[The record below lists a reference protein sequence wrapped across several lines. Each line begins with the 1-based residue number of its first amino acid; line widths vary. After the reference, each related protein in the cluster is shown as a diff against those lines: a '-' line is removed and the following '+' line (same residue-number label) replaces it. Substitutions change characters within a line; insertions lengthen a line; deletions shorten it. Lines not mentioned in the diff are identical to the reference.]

1 MTVESPTLLHADRLM
16 SNLYSEEG
24 FLSPKSPF
32 DFSKSLDFLRAFPP
46 MRDDQKIDELSLTR
60 AVCIG
65 GQTVVF
71 IIRSTG
77 LIKSPRLKYA
87 LSSDRS
93 LTAGVRD
100 AVVDRI
106 GFFLSLADDLEQ
118 FYRIGYGDV
127 DFAPVLQRL
136 YGLHQVKFLTP
147 FESACWAI
155 LSQRYPA
162 AAAQR
167 TKQAITE
174 KFGTSL
180 EMNGQRYVAFPE
192 PYRLAYVNERD
203 LGAIVKNQRKT
214 QFLIGVAKAF
224 AEKDERFLRTAKYDE
239 VEKWL
244 SQIQGIG
251 NWSSKL
257 ILLRGLGRM
266 EKIAVEK
273 RLLRAASKVYGRGR
287 TLTQSVLDQMAEKY
301 GPWKGYWAYYLRR
314 ASMKF

>member
-1 MTVESPTLLHADRLM
+1 
-16 SNLYSEEG
+16 
-24 FLSPKSPF
+24 LSPRSPF
-32 DFSKSLDFLRAFPP
+32 DFSKSLDFLKAFPP

-60 AVCIG
+60 AVCTG

-71 IIRSTG
+71 NVRSTG
-77 LIKSPRLKYA
+77 LIKSPRLKYT

-93 LTAGVRD
+93 LTQGVRD

-106 GFFLSLADDLEQ
+106 GFSLSLADDLEQ
-118 FYRIGYGDV
+118 FYRIGYGDM
-127 DFAPVLQRL
+127 DFAPLLQRL

-147 FESACWAI
+147 FESACWAV

-167 TKQAITE
+167 TKQSITE

-180 EMNGQRYVAFPE
+180 EMNGQRYMAFPE
-192 PYRLAYVNERD
+192 PYRLASASEQD
-203 LGAIVKNQRKT
+203 LQAIIRNKRRT
-214 QFLIGVAKAF
+214 QFLACVAKAF
-224 AEKDERFLRTAKYDE
+224 AEKDERFLRTAKYE
-239 VEKWL
+239 QVEEWL

-251 NWSSKL
+251 EWSSKL

-273 RLLRAASKVYGRGR
+273 RLLKAASKIYGRGR
-287 TLTQSVLDQMAEKY
+287 TMTQSVLDQMAEKY
-301 GPWKGYWAYYLRR
+301 GPWKGYWAYYLRT
-314 ASMKF
+314 AAMKS

>member
-1 MTVESPTLLHADRLM
+1 
-16 SNLYSEEG
+16 
-24 FLSPKSPF
+24 
-32 DFSKSLDFLRAFPP
+32 
-46 MRDDQKIDELSLTR
+46 MRD
-60 AVCIG
+60 A
-65 GQTVVF
+65 
-71 IIRSTG
+71 
-77 LIKSPRLKYA
+77 A
-87 LSSDRS
+87 
-93 LTAGVRD
+93 
-100 AVVDRI
+100 VDRI
-106 GFFLSLADDLEQ
+106 SFFLSLADDLGN

-127 DFAPVLQRL
+127 DFAPVLQGL

-147 FESACWAI
+147 FESASWAV

-192 PYRLAYVNERD
+192 PYRLAYVSEPD

-251 NWSSKL
+251 DWSSKL

-287 TLTQSVLDQMAEKY
+287 ILTQSVLDQMAEKY
-301 GPWKGYWAYYLRR
+301 GPWKGYWAYYLRT
-314 ASMKF
+314 ASLKS

>member
-1 MTVESPTLLHADRLM
+1 MLA
-16 SNLYSEEG
+16 
-24 FLSPKSPF
+24 
-32 DFSKSLDFLRAFPP
+32 
-46 MRDDQKIDELSLTR
+46 DQKIDELTLTR
-60 AVCIG
+60 AVCTG

-71 IIRSTG
+71 SVRSTG
-77 LIKSPRLKYA
+77 LVKSPRLKYT
-87 LSSDRS
+87 LTSDRS
-93 LTAGVRD
+93 LTPGVRD
-100 AVVDRI
+100 ALVDRI
-106 GFFLSLADDLEQ
+106 GFFLSLPDDLEQ

-147 FESACWAI
+147 FESACWAV

-167 TKQAITE
+167 TKQTITE

-180 EMNGQRYVAFPE
+180 ETNGQRYFAFPE
-192 PYRLAYVNERD
+192 PYRLAYVKEPD
-203 LGAIVKNQRKT
+203 LGAVVKNQRKT
-214 QFLIGVAKAF
+214 QFLIGIAQAF
-224 AEKDERFLRTAKYDE
+224 AEKDEKFLRTAKYDE

-251 NWSSKL
+251 DWSSKL

-273 RLLRAASKVYGRGR
+273 RLLKAASKVYGRGR
-287 TLTQSVLDQMAEKY
+287 TLTQNVLDQMAEKY
-301 GPWKGYWAYYLRR
+301 GPWKGYWAYYLRT
-314 ASMKF
+314 ADMKS

>member
-1 MTVESPTLLHADRLM
+1 
-16 SNLYSEEG
+16 
-24 FLSPKSPF
+24 
-32 DFSKSLDFLRAFPP
+32 
-46 MRDDQKIDELSLTR
+46 MREDQKIDELALTR
-60 AVCIG
+60 AVCMG

-71 IIRSTG
+71 NVRSTG
-77 LIKSPRLKYA
+77 LVRSPRLKYA
-87 LSSDRS
+87 LSSDRP
-93 LTAGVRD
+93 LTLGVRD

-106 GFFLSLADDLEQ
+106 SFFLSLADDLEH

-147 FESACWAI
+147 FESACWAV
-155 LSQRYPA
+155 LSQRYPV

-180 EMNGQRYVAFPE
+180 ETNGHGYVAFPE
-192 PYRLAYVNERD
+192 PYRLAFVNEHD
-203 LGAIVKNQRKT
+203 LEAIVKNRRRT
-214 QFLIGVAKAF
+214 EFLVGVAKAF
-224 AEKDERFLRTAKYDE
+224 AEKDEKFLRTAKYDQ
-239 VEKWL
+239 VEEWL
-244 SQIQGIG
+244 GQIQGIG
-251 NWSSKL
+251 EWSTRL

-273 RLLRAASKVYGRGR
+273 RLLKAASSVYGRGR

-301 GPWKGYWAYYLRR
+301 GPWKGYWAYYLRT
-314 ASMKF
+314 AAMKS

>member
-1 MTVESPTLLHADRLM
+1 MRNS
-16 SNLYSEEG
+16 YSEEG
-24 FLSPKSPF
+24 FLSPRSPF
-32 DFSKSLDFLRAFPP
+32 DFSKSLDFLKAFPP

-71 IIRSTG
+71 NVRSTG
-77 LIKSPRLKYA
+77 LIKSPRLKYT

-93 LTAGVRD
+93 LTPGVRD
-100 AVVDRI
+100 ALVDRI
-106 GFFLSLADDLEQ
+106 GFFLSLSDDLEQ
-118 FYRIGYGDV
+118 FYRIGYGDM
-127 DFAPVLQRL
+127 DFAPVLQKL

-147 FESACWAI
+147 FESACWAV

-167 TKQAITE
+167 TKQSITE

-180 EMNGQRYVAFPE
+180 ELNGQRYMAFPE
-192 PYRLAYVNERD
+192 PYRLASASEQD
-203 LGAIVKNQRKT
+203 LLGIIRNKRRT
-214 QFLIGVAKAF
+214 QFLGSVAKAF
-224 AEKDERFLRTAKYDE
+224 TEKDERFLRTAKYE
-239 VEKWL
+239 QVEEWL

-251 NWSSKL
+251 EWSSKL

-273 RLLRAASKVYGRGR
+273 RLLKAASKVYGRGR
-287 TLTQSVLDQMAEKY
+287 TMTQSVLDQMAEKY
-301 GPWKGYWAYYLRR
+301 GPWKGYWAYYLRT
-314 ASMKF
+314 AAMKS

>member
-1 MTVESPTLLHADRLM
+1 MLA
-16 SNLYSEEG
+16 
-24 FLSPKSPF
+24 
-32 DFSKSLDFLRAFPP
+32 
-46 MRDDQKIDELSLTR
+46 DQKIDELSLTR
-60 AVCIG
+60 AACTG

-71 IIRSTG
+71 NVRSTG
-77 LIKSPRLKYA
+77 LIKSPRLKYS
-87 LSSDRS
+87 LTSDRS
-93 LTAGVRD
+93 LTPGVRD

-106 GFFLSLADDLEQ
+106 GFFLSLTDDLEQ

-127 DFAPVLQRL
+127 DFAPVLQKL

-147 FESACWAI
+147 FESACWAV

-167 TKQAITE
+167 IKQTITE

-192 PYRLAYVNERD
+192 PYRLAYVKETD
-203 LGAIVKNQRKT
+203 LEAVIKNQRKT
-214 QFLIGVAKAF
+214 QFLIGVAQAF
-224 AEKDERFLRTAKYDE
+224 AEKDEKFLRTAKYDE

-251 NWSSKL
+251 DWSSKL

-273 RLLRAASKVYGRGR
+273 RLLKAASKIYGRGR
-287 TLTQSVLDQMAEKY
+287 TLTQNILDQMAEKY
-301 GPWKGYWAYYLRR
+301 GPWKGYWAYYLRT
-314 ASMKF
+314 AAMKS

>member
-1 MTVESPTLLHADRLM
+1 
-16 SNLYSEEG
+16 
-24 FLSPKSPF
+24 
-32 DFSKSLDFLRAFPP
+32 
-46 MRDDQKIDELSLTR
+46 MRDDQKIDELSLTM

-65 GQTVVF
+65 GQTVV
-71 IIRSTG
+71 INVRSTG
-77 LIKSPRLKYA
+77 TIKSPRLKYT

-93 LTAGVRD
+93 LPQGIRD
-100 AVVDRI
+100 AVADRI
-106 GFFLSLADDLEQ
+106 EFFLSLIDDLEQ

-147 FESACWAI
+147 FESACWAV

-174 KFGTSL
+174 KFGTNL
-180 EMNGQRYVAFPE
+180 EMNGQRYLAFPE
-192 PYRLAYVNERD
+192 PYRLASANEQD
-203 LGAIVKNQRKT
+203 LLGIVRNQRRTK
-214 QFLIGVAKAF
+214 FLSGVAKAF
-224 AEKDERFLRTAKYDE
+224 AETDERFLRTAKYAQ
-239 VEKWL
+239 VEAWL

-251 NWSSKL
+251 DWSSKL

-273 RLLRAASKVYGRGR
+273 RLLKAASSVYGRGR

-301 GPWKGYWAYYLRR
+301 GPWKGYWAYYLRT
-314 ASMKF
+314 AALKS

>member
-1 MTVESPTLLHADRLM
+1 
-16 SNLYSEEG
+16 
-24 FLSPKSPF
+24 
-32 DFSKSLDFLRAFPP
+32 

-65 GQTVVF
+65 GQTVGFDV
-71 IIRSTG
+71 RSTG
-77 LIKSPRLKYA
+77 TINSPRLKYA
-87 LSSDRS
+87 LNSDRP
-93 LTAGVRD
+93 LTPGVRD

-106 GFFLSLADDLEQ
+106 GFFLSLPDDLEQ

-147 FESACWAI
+147 FESAYWAV

-192 PYRLAYVNERD
+192 PHRLAYVNEGD
-203 LGAIVKNQRKT
+203 LDALVRNQRKT

-224 AEKDERFLRTAKYDE
+224 TEKDERFLRTAKYDE

-244 SQIQGIG
+244 SEIQGIG
-251 NWSSKL
+251 DWSSKL

-273 RLLRAASKVYGRGR
+273 RLLRAASRVYGRGR
-287 TLTQSVLDQMAEKY
+287 TLTQNILDQMAEKY
-301 GPWKGYWAYYLRR
+301 GPWKGYWAYYLRT
-314 ASMKF
+314 AALKS